1 LNNNVLLITT
11 FFLNSSIQSQL
22 LVTAGSVCVLSL
34 YKVSIATPA
43 KLFPTFSS
51 YRLIMAIRQ
60 SLQSPAKAKAPVG
73 RPPKGNSRPK
83 TPIGPKPSLA
93 PATTGASSD
102 IVAALKKQLDI
113 QQQALDTQAWMA
125 QEISNLRQQLAQQS
139 ADDSSDDDIAMRTEI
154 AILRQENAALTEKA
168 HRLNQMASLFNGAA
182 VTATTTPAKRDPKPG
197 SSKSKSSAPAGLHRA
212 APGSLWRAAADSDLN
227 RTYKSCW
234 PVVFKIEEWN
244 QKNPS
249 KLAKISQT
257 MLNKSGVNFSR
268 ARGFV
273 DAYAAELHQYHNQIG
288 LTKANSG
295 KFNEVYEFIRTSLG
309 KGRRG

>member
-1 LNNNVLLITT
+1 
-11 FFLNSSIQSQL
+11 
-22 LVTAGSVCVLSL
+22 
-34 YKVSIATPA
+34 
-43 KLFPTFSS
+43 
-51 YRLIMAIRQ
+51 MAIRQ

-73 RPPKGNSRPK
+73 RPPKGTSKPK
-83 TPIGPKPSLA
+83 TPRNPKPGIAKA

-102 IVAALKKQLDI
+102 IVDALKKQLEI

-125 QEISNLRQQLAQQS
+125 QEISSLRQQLAQKS
-139 ADDSSDDDIAMRTEI
+139 ADGSSDDDIALRTEI
-154 AILRQENAALTEKA
+154 AILRQENADLAEKA

-182 VTATTTPAKRDPKPG
+182 VTATTTPAKKGRKPG
-197 SSKSKSSAPAGLHRA
+197 TSKSPTPAALHRSSQ
-212 APGSLWRAAADSDLN
+212 GSLWKAAADSDLN

-244 QKNPS
+244 QRNPS

-273 DAYAAELHQYHNQIG
+273 DAYAAELRQYHNQIG

>member
-1 LNNNVLLITT
+1 
-11 FFLNSSIQSQL
+11 
-22 LVTAGSVCVLSL
+22 
-34 YKVSIATPA
+34 
-43 KLFPTFSS
+43 
-51 YRLIMAIRQ
+51 MAIRQ
-60 SLQSPAKAKAPVG
+60 SLQSPAQAPVV
-73 RPPKGNSRPK
+73 RPPQGTSKPK
-83 TPIGPKPSLA
+83 THRSPKPVIAKA

-102 IVAALKKQLDI
+102 IMAALQKQLEI

-125 QEISNLRQQLAQQS
+125 KEISALRQQLAQKS
-139 ADDSSDDDIAMRTEI
+139 TAGSSDDDIALRTEI
-154 AILRQENAALTEKA
+154 AILRQENADLAEKA

-182 VTATTTPAKRDPKPG
+182 VTATTTPAKRGPKPKA
-197 SSKSKSSAPAGLHRA
+197 SKSKSSAALHRA
-212 APGSLWRAAADSDLN
+212 SQDSLWRAAADSDLN

-257 MLNKSGVNFSR
+257 MLNKSGVNFIR

-273 DAYAAELHQYHNQIG
+273 DAYAAELRQYHNQIG

-309 KGRRG
+309 KGRKG